1 MNFINKKNLAN
12 ICGMLV
18 WFHNKTELFQHL
30 STTTFNGEQAKYAKT
45 GFRCCLLSLCHS
57 LLFFRNYWYVVWAH
71 YTFLFF
77 FNLTNLFFSTLPTL
91 PLLEFWKFLLL
102 TYLQTL
108 YIPLTQ
114 GDTKFSRLVVII
126 QYLQEPMV
134 ETNCSL
140 DPVL

>member
-1 MNFINKKNLAN
+1 MQKLDLDVVSFLSATLSSFSGTT
-12 ICGMLV
+12 GMLY
-18 WFHNKTELFQHL
+18 EP
-30 STTTFNGEQAKYAKT
+30 TT
-45 GFRCCLLSLCHS
+45 HS
-57 LLFFRNYWYVVWAH
+57 
-71 YTFLFF
+71 FF
-77 FNLTNLFFSTLPTL
+77 FQPYQPFFSTLPTL
-91 PLLEFWKFLLL
+91 PLLEFWEFLLL

>member
-1 MNFINKKNLAN
+1 MQKLDLDVVSFLSATLSSFSGTT
-12 ICGMLV
+12 GMLY
-18 WFHNKTELFQHL
+18 EP
-30 STTTFNGEQAKYAKT
+30 TT
-45 GFRCCLLSLCHS
+45 HS
-57 LLFFRNYWYVVWAH
+57 
-71 YTFLFF
+71 FF
-77 FNLTNLFFSTLPTL
+77 FFQPYQPFFSTLPTL
-91 PLLEFWKFLLL
+91 PLLEFWEFLLL

>member
-30 STTTFNGEQAKYAKT
+30 STTTFNGEQAKSART
-45 GFRCCLLSLCHS
+45 GFRCCLLSLCNS
-57 LLFFRNYWYVVWAH
+57 LLFFRNYWDVVWAH
-71 YTFLFF
+71 YIF
-77 FNLTNLFFSTLPTL
+77 LFFSTLPTY
-91 PLLEFWKFLLL
+91 PLLEFWEFLLL
-102 TYLQTL
+102 TYFQNL